1 MGLFFRDTIP
11 PMKNLDLYLTSDGR
25 VSMSLATYVE
35 IRMSLIPHGET
46 DLPEYPASMGE
57 DGFIVVHNM
66 GVGKPFIPDE
76 FDLEE

>member
-1 MGLFFRDTIP
+1 
-11 PMKNLDLYLTSDGR
+11 MKNLDLYLTSDGR

-57 DGFIVVHNM
+57 DGFIVVHN
-66 GVGKPFIPDE
+66 VNVDQPFTIDGL
-76 FDLEE
+76 DLEE

>member
-1 MGLFFRDTIP
+1 
-11 PMKNLDLYLTSDGR
+11 
-25 VSMSLATYVE
+25 MSLATYVE

-46 DLPEYPASMGE
+46 DLPEYPASMGG